1 MSRQLAADSSNYST
15 STGLLIAALV
25 TRMLDKVQTF
35 NTNVRGVQIPATPRS
50 LDRAEAHRAVGAI
63 GEEITEFCEAVE
75 AQDPL
80 EQADALLDMVF
91 FALGRLVEMGIPA
104 WAVMQEIS
112 RANNSKEPG
121 ALSKRPGWN
130 GRDAVKPEGWR
141 GPDHSWLL
149 TFSLQDLE
157 KARKW
162 DALPET
168 VQRIAKIA
176 TSKGGDYNNIAG
188 GRDAYFPFGHLSYAQ
203 VLHMKAARIQS
214 LINAMAVGKEPNHEG
229 IADSIDDLLNYGVF
243 YREAIAAGKVKDVPA
258 HFSEVQA

>member
-1 MSRQLAADSSNYST
+1 MRSIPIQET
-15 STGLLIAALV
+15 STDLLVAALV
-25 TRMLDKVQTF
+25 GRMLDKVQAF
-35 NTNVRGVQIPATPRS
+35 NVDVRGVQLPQTPQS
-50 LDRAEAHRAVGAI
+50 LTREEAHRAVGAI
-63 GEEITEFCEAVE
+63 GEEIKEFCEAVE

-91 FALGRLVEMGIPA
+91 FALGRLVEMGVPA

-112 RANNSKEPG
+112 RANNDKQPG

-130 GRDAVKPEGWR
+130 GRDAVKPVGWR

-157 KARKW
+157 KARRW
-162 DALPET
+162 DQLPET

-188 GRDAYFPFGHLSYAQ
+188 GRDAYFPFGHMSYAQ
-203 VLHMKAARIQS
+203 VLHMKVARIQS
-214 LINAMAVGKEPNHEG
+214 LINSQAVGKTPNHEG
-229 IADSIDDLLNYGVF
+229 LADSIDDLLNYGVF
-243 YREAIAAGKVKDVPA
+243 YREAIAAGKVKDVPI
-258 HFSEVQA
+258 HFAGVQA